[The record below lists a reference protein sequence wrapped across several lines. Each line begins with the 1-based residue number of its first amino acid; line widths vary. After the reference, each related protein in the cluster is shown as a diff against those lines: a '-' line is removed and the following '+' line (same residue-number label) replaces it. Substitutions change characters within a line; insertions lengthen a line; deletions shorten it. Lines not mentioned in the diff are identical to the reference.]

1 MALLKDEAHFRSF
14 RKELENHP
22 EVKTVYLITDSQ
34 SAYLSM
40 ISELKGKKTY
50 QLYRDYLENF
60 RINYAAK

>member
-1 MALLKDEAHFRSF
+1 MALVKDEAYFRCF
-14 RKELENHP
+14 HKKIEKHP
-22 EVKTVYLITDSQ
+22 EVETVFLITDSQ

-40 ISELKGKKTY
+40 IAELKGKKTY